1 MKAKRKSELS
11 AILEEESDRLKEL
24 LVLYRKQ
31 IGNLPKGYLSIKK
44 INGHKYA
51 YLAFREKKRIRSKYI
66 GKPSSPEADEIKNQI
81 EKRKGIESKIRGVKE
96 RQEELQR
103 ILKSKKI

>member
-11 AILEEESDRLKEL
+11 AILEEESERLKDL
-24 LVLYRKQ
+24 LVLYRKKLE
-31 IGNLPKGYLSIKK
+31 NLPKGYISIKK
-44 INGHKYA
+44 INGHEYA
-51 YLAFREKKRIRSKYI
+51 YLAFREKNRIRSKYI
-66 GKPSSPEADEIKNQI
+66 GKPSSAEAGEFKQQV
-81 EKRKGIESKIRGVKE
+81 EERKEVESKIRVVKE

>member
-11 AILEEESDRLKEL
+11 AILEEESERLKEL
-24 LVLYRKQ
+24 LVLYRKKLE
-31 IGNLPKGYLSIKK
+31 NLPKGYISIKK
-44 INGHKYA
+44 INGHEYA
-51 YLAFREKKRIRSKYI
+51 YLGFREKKRVRSKYI
-66 GKPSSPEADEIKNQI
+66 GKPSSPDVDEMKKQI
-81 EKRKGIESKIRGVKE
+81 EKRKEIESKIRVVKE